1 MERWSYISLLFV
13 ALLFGSTQQLR
24 SAEGAL
30 RLRLNCKAA
39 IECGAISKGDTI
51 AIKGFTW
58 GELSTAPLSY
68 GIVKGRSIILTLQ
81 NAKCGEY
88 VVELRRSAGG
98 SSGVSAEDGING
110 ASVEDGSNGA
120 SAAGGR
126 VRNVMEFFVSD
137 AESHREEKYAISY
150 KNDAFYAQ
158 ALEGAAENGLLAE
171 LNASIRDFSAG
182 TIGNKQ
188 AKEAL
193 DSIYSKAL
201 ASDSSALF
209 TSLCR
214 LSLDNRCRSV
224 RYIRSVLPLED
235 PRVLYTNF
243 VKSSVESYLKS
254 LERNST
260 EALTFI
266 AEDLVQSAHSTLK
279 PYIALQIFNLFKEAE
294 IMGQEAVAVEIAKRY
309 LLNDKSGSIEEM
321 LGYETYFGIMAFVQM
336 NEHSLIG
343 MQAPQIELP
352 DSLGCLHS
360 IPECGEGADDA
371 SPFLQLFYFYT
382 SNCSSCRATTP
393 LLAELLQRYEGIPIR
408 IYAIFTGSNRSEWM
422 NESAKFSL
430 IKNPLVERIDLWD
443 PEVESN
449 FPLLYGVISTPQ
461 MLLTTD
467 KGIIVGRRLTPK
479 SLEQLLEAIN
489 EN

>member
-24 SAEGAL
+24 SAEGAF

-88 VVELRRSAGG
+88 VVELRKRAG
-98 SSGVSAEDGING
+98 
-110 ASVEDGSNGA
+110 GSNGA
-120 SAAGGR
+120 SAEGGR
-126 VRNVMEFFVSD
+126 VRNIMEFFVSD
-137 AESHREEKYAISY
+137 AESHREEHYSISY

-158 ALEGAAENGLLAE
+158 ELEGAAENGLLAE

-182 TIGNKQ
+182 IIGNKE

-321 LGYETYFGIMAFVQM
+321 LGYEAYFGIMAFVQM

-360 IPECGEGADDA
+360 IPECGEGADEA

-393 LLAELLQRYEGIPIR
+393 LLAELLQRYSGIPIK
-408 IYAIFTGSNRSEWM
+408 IYAIFTGSSRGEWM
-422 NESAKFSL
+422 SECAKFSL

>member
-58 GELSTAPLSY
+58 GELSAAPLSY

-88 VVELRRSAGG
+88 VVELRKR
-98 SSGVSAEDGING
+98 V
-110 ASVEDGSNGA
+110 
-120 SAAGGR
+120 GGR

-158 ALEGAAENGLLAE
+158 TLEGAAENGLLAE

-224 RYIRSVLPLED
+224 RYMRSVLPLED

-309 LLNDKSGSIEEM
+309 LLNDKSGGIEEM

-360 IPECGEGADDA
+360 IPKCDEGADGA

-382 SNCSSCRATTP
+382 SNCSSCKATTP
-393 LLAELLQRYEGIPIR
+393 LLAELLQRYSGIPIK

-422 NESAKFSL
+422 SECAKFSL

-489 EN
+489 KN

>member
-24 SAEGAL
+24 SAEGAF

-88 VVELRRSAGG
+88 VVELRKR
-98 SSGVSAEDGING
+98 
-110 ASVEDGSNGA
+110 
-120 SAAGGR
+120 AGGR
-126 VRNVMEFFVSD
+126 VRNIMEFFVSD

-309 LLNDKSGSIEEM
+309 LLNDKSGGIEEM
-321 LGYETYFGIMAFVQM
+321 LGYEAYFGIMAFVQM

-360 IPECGEGADDA
+360 IPECGEGADEA

-393 LLAELLQRYEGIPIR
+393 LLAELLQRYSGIPIK
-408 IYAIFTGSNRSEWM
+408 IYAIFTGSSRGEWM
-422 NESAKFSL
+422 SECAKFSL

>member
-24 SAEGAL
+24 SAEGAF

-88 VVELRRSAGG
+88 VVELRKR
-98 SSGVSAEDGING
+98 V
-110 ASVEDGSNGA
+110 
-120 SAAGGR
+120 GGR

-158 ALEGAAENGLLAE
+158 ELEGAAENGLLAE

-182 TIGNKQ
+182 IIGNKE

-266 AEDLVQSAHSTLK
+266 AEDLVQSAHSKLK

-321 LGYETYFGIMAFVQM
+321 LGYEAYFGIMAFVQM

-360 IPECGEGADDA
+360 IPECGEGADEA

-393 LLAELLQRYEGIPIR
+393 LLAELLQRYSGIPIK
-408 IYAIFTGSNRSEWM
+408 IYAIFTGSSRGEWM
-422 NESAKFSL
+422 SECAKFSL

>member
-24 SAEGAL
+24 SAEGAF

-88 VVELRRSAGG
+88 VVELRKR
-98 SSGVSAEDGING
+98 
-110 ASVEDGSNGA
+110 
-120 SAAGGR
+120 AGGR

-182 TIGNKQ
+182 TIGNKE

-360 IPECGEGADDA
+360 IPECGEGADEA
-371 SPFLQLFYFYT
+371 SPSLQLFYFYT

-393 LLAELLQRYEGIPIR
+393 LLAELLQRYSGIPIK
-408 IYAIFTGSNRSEWM
+408 IYAIFTGSSRGEWM
-422 NESAKFSL
+422 SECAKFSL

>member
-24 SAEGAL
+24 SAEGAF

-88 VVELRRSAGG
+88 VVELRKR
-98 SSGVSAEDGING
+98 
-110 ASVEDGSNGA
+110 
-120 SAAGGR
+120 AGGR
-126 VRNVMEFFVSD
+126 VRNIMEFFVSD

-360 IPECGEGADDA
+360 IPECGEGADEA
-371 SPFLQLFYFYT
+371 SPSLQLFYFYT

-393 LLAELLQRYEGIPIR
+393 LLAELLQRYSGIPIK
-408 IYAIFTGSNRSEWM
+408 IYAIFTGSSRGEWM
-422 NESAKFSL
+422 SECAKFSL

>member
-24 SAEGAL
+24 SAEGAF

-88 VVELRRSAGG
+88 VVELRKR
-98 SSGVSAEDGING
+98 
-110 ASVEDGSNGA
+110 
-120 SAAGGR
+120 AGGR
-126 VRNVMEFFVSD
+126 VRNIMEFFVSD

-360 IPECGEGADDA
+360 IPECGEGADEA

-393 LLAELLQRYEGIPIR
+393 LLAELLQRYSGIPIK

-461 MLLTTD
+461 MLLATD

>member
-24 SAEGAL
+24 SAEGAF

-98 SSGVSAEDGING
+98 SSD
-110 ASVEDGSNGA
+110 ASVEDGSSGA

-309 LLNDKSGSIEEM
+309 LLNDKSGGIEEM

-360 IPECGEGADDA
+360 IPECGEGADEA
-371 SPFLQLFYFYT
+371 SPFLQLFSFT
-382 SNCSSCRATTP
+382 PPIAAVAGQPLRCLQSCCSA
-393 LLAELLQRYEGIPIR
+393 IR
-408 IYAIFTGSNRSEWM
+408 EY
-422 NESAKFSL
+422 L
-430 IKNPLVERIDLWD
+430 
-443 PEVESN
+443 
-449 FPLLYGVISTPQ
+449 
-461 MLLTTD
+461 
-467 KGIIVGRRLTPK
+467 
-479 SLEQLLEAIN
+479 
-489 EN
+489 

>member
-24 SAEGAL
+24 SAEGAF

-88 VVELRRSAGG
+88 VVELRRR
-98 SSGVSAEDGING
+98 
-110 ASVEDGSNGA
+110 
-120 SAAGGR
+120 AGGR
-126 VRNVMEFFVSD
+126 VRNIMEFFVSD

-171 LNASIRDFSAG
+171 LNASIRDYAAG
-182 TIGNKQ
+182 KIGNGQ

-360 IPECGEGADDA
+360 IPQCDEGADEA
-371 SPFLQLFYFYT
+371 LPFLQLFYFYT

-393 LLAELLQRYEGIPIR
+393 LLAELLQRYSGIPIK
-408 IYAIFTGSNRSEWM
+408 IYAIFTGSSRGEWM
-422 NESAKFSL
+422 SECAKFSL

>member
-88 VVELRRSAGG
+88 VVELRKR
-98 SSGVSAEDGING
+98 
-110 ASVEDGSNGA
+110 
-120 SAAGGR
+120 AGGR

-137 AESHREEKYAISY
+137 AESHREEHYSISY

-182 TIGNKQ
+182 TIGNKE

-279 PYIALQIFNLFKEAE
+279 PYIALQIFNIFNEAE

-321 LGYETYFGIMAFVQM
+321 LGYEAYFGIMAFVQM

-360 IPECGEGADDA
+360 IPKCDEGADEA

-393 LLAELLQRYEGIPIR
+393 LLAELLQRYSGIPIK

-422 NESAKFSL
+422 SECAKFSL

-489 EN
+489 KN

>member
-24 SAEGAL
+24 SAEGAF

-88 VVELRRSAGG
+88 VVELRKRAG
-98 SSGVSAEDGING
+98 
-110 ASVEDGSNGA
+110 GSNGA
-120 SAAGGR
+120 SAEGGR
-126 VRNVMEFFVSD
+126 VRNIMEFFVSD

-171 LNASIRDFSAG
+171 LNASIRDYAAG
-182 TIGNKQ
+182 KIGNGQ

-321 LGYETYFGIMAFVQM
+321 LGYEAYFGIMAFVQM

-360 IPECGEGADDA
+360 IPECGEGADEA
-371 SPFLQLFYFYT
+371 SPSLQLFYFYT

-393 LLAELLQRYEGIPIR
+393 LLAELLQRYSGIPIK
-408 IYAIFTGSNRSEWM
+408 IYAIFTGSSRGEWM
-422 NESAKFSL
+422 SECAKFSL

>member
-1 MERWSYISLLFV
+1 
-13 ALLFGSTQQLR
+13 
-24 SAEGAL
+24 
-30 RLRLNCKAA
+30 
-39 IECGAISKGDTI
+39 
-51 AIKGFTW
+51 
-58 GELSTAPLSY
+58 
-68 GIVKGRSIILTLQ
+68 
-81 NAKCGEY
+81 
-88 VVELRRSAGG
+88 
-98 SSGVSAEDGING
+98 
-110 ASVEDGSNGA
+110 
-120 SAAGGR
+120 
-126 VRNVMEFFVSD
+126 MEFFVSD

-182 TIGNKQ
+182 TIGNKE

-279 PYIALQIFNLFKEAE
+279 PYVALQIFNLFKEAE

-309 LLNDKSGSIEEM
+309 LLNDESGSIEEM
-321 LGYETYFGIMAFVQM
+321 LGYEAYFCIMAFVQM

-360 IPECGEGADDA
+360 IPEYGEGADEA
-371 SPFLQLFYFYT
+371 SPSLQLFYFYT

-393 LLAELLQRYEGIPIR
+393 LLAELLQRYSGIPIK
-408 IYAIFTGSNRSEWM
+408 IYAIFTGSSRGEWM
-422 NESAKFSL
+422 SECAKFSL

>member
-1 MERWSYISLLFV
+1 
-13 ALLFGSTQQLR
+13 
-24 SAEGAL
+24 
-30 RLRLNCKAA
+30 
-39 IECGAISKGDTI
+39 
-51 AIKGFTW
+51 
-58 GELSTAPLSY
+58 
-68 GIVKGRSIILTLQ
+68 
-81 NAKCGEY
+81 
-88 VVELRRSAGG
+88 
-98 SSGVSAEDGING
+98 
-110 ASVEDGSNGA
+110 
-120 SAAGGR
+120 
-126 VRNVMEFFVSD
+126 MEFFVSD

-182 TIGNKQ
+182 IIGNKE

-309 LLNDKSGSIEEM
+309 LLNDKSGGIEEM

-360 IPECGEGADDA
+360 IPECGEGADEA
-371 SPFLQLFYFYT
+371 SPSLQLFYFYT

-393 LLAELLQRYEGIPIR
+393 LLAELLQRYSGIPIK

-422 NESAKFSL
+422 SECAKFSL

>member
-24 SAEGAL
+24 SAEGAF

-88 VVELRRSAGG
+88 VVELRKR
-98 SSGVSAEDGING
+98 
-110 ASVEDGSNGA
+110 
-120 SAAGGR
+120 AGGR
-126 VRNVMEFFVSD
+126 VRNIMEFFVSD

-171 LNASIRDFSAG
+171 LNASIRDYAAG
-182 TIGNKQ
+182 KIGNGQ

-266 AEDLVQSAHSTLK
+266 AEDLVQSAHSKLK

-309 LLNDKSGSIEEM
+309 LLNDESGGIEEM
-321 LGYETYFGIMAFVQM
+321 LGYEAYFGIMAFVQM

-360 IPECGEGADDA
+360 IPECGEGADEA
-371 SPFLQLFYFYT
+371 SPSLQLFYFYT

-393 LLAELLQRYEGIPIR
+393 LLAELLQRYSGIPIK
-408 IYAIFTGSNRSEWM
+408 IYAIFTGSSRGEWM
-422 NESAKFSL
+422 SECAKFSL

>member
-24 SAEGAL
+24 SAEGAF

-88 VVELRRSAGG
+88 VVELRRR
-98 SSGVSAEDGING
+98 
-110 ASVEDGSNGA
+110 
-120 SAAGGR
+120 AGGR

-171 LNASIRDFSAG
+171 LNASIRDYAAG
-182 TIGNKQ
+182 KIDNGQ

-309 LLNDKSGSIEEM
+309 LLNDKSGSIEEK

-360 IPECGEGADDA
+360 IPECGEGADEA

-393 LLAELLQRYEGIPIR
+393 LLAELLQRYSGIPIK
-408 IYAIFTGSNRSEWM
+408 IYAIFTGSSRGEWM
-422 NESAKFSL
+422 SECAKFSL

>member
-24 SAEGAL
+24 SAEGAF

-88 VVELRRSAGG
+88 VVELRRR
-98 SSGVSAEDGING
+98 
-110 ASVEDGSNGA
+110 
-120 SAAGGR
+120 AGGR
-126 VRNVMEFFVSD
+126 VRNIMEFFVSE

-182 TIGNKQ
+182 TSGNKQ

-243 VKSSVESYLKS
+243 VKSSVQSYLKS

-309 LLNDKSGSIEEM
+309 LLNDESGSIEEM

-360 IPECGEGADDA
+360 IPECGVGADEV

-393 LLAELLQRYEGIPIR
+393 LLAELLQRYSGIPIK
-408 IYAIFTGSNRSEWM
+408 IYAIFTGSSRGEWM
-422 NESAKFSL
+422 SECAKFSL

>member
-24 SAEGAL
+24 SAEGAF

-88 VVELRRSAGG
+88 VVELRRR
-98 SSGVSAEDGING
+98 
-110 ASVEDGSNGA
+110 
-120 SAAGGR
+120 AGGR
-126 VRNVMEFFVSD
+126 VRNIMEFFVSD

-171 LNASIRDFSAG
+171 LNASIRDYAAG
-182 TIGNKQ
+182 KIGNGQ

-309 LLNDKSGSIEEM
+309 LLNDKSGGIEEI
-321 LGYETYFGIMAFVQM
+321 LGYEAYFGIMAFVQM

-360 IPECGEGADDA
+360 IPECGEGADEA

-393 LLAELLQRYEGIPIR
+393 LLAELLQRYSGIPIK
-408 IYAIFTGSNRSEWM
+408 IYAIFTGSSRGEWM
-422 NESAKFSL
+422 SECAKFSL

>member
-24 SAEGAL
+24 SAEGAF

-88 VVELRRSAGG
+88 VVELRKR
-98 SSGVSAEDGING
+98 
-110 ASVEDGSNGA
+110 
-120 SAAGGR
+120 AGGR
-126 VRNVMEFFVSD
+126 VRNIMEFFVSD

-182 TIGNKQ
+182 IIGNKE

-309 LLNDKSGSIEEM
+309 LLNDKSGGIEEM

-360 IPECGEGADDA
+360 IPECGEGADEA

-393 LLAELLQRYEGIPIR
+393 LLAELLQRYSGIPIK
-408 IYAIFTGSNRSEWM
+408 IYAIFTGSSRGEWM
-422 NESAKFSL
+422 SECAKFSL

>member
-24 SAEGAL
+24 SAEGAF

-88 VVELRRSAGG
+88 VVELRKR
-98 SSGVSAEDGING
+98 V
-110 ASVEDGSNGA
+110 
-120 SAAGGR
+120 GGR
-126 VRNVMEFFVSD
+126 VRNIMEFFVSD

-171 LNASIRDFSAG
+171 LNASIRDYAAG
-182 TIGNKQ
+182 KIGNGQ

-309 LLNDKSGSIEEM
+309 LLNDESGSIEEM
-321 LGYETYFGIMAFVQM
+321 LGYEAYFGIMAFVQM

-360 IPECGEGADDA
+360 IPECGEGADEA

-393 LLAELLQRYEGIPIR
+393 LLAELLQRYSGIPIK

>member
-88 VVELRRSAGG
+88 VVELRRR
-98 SSGVSAEDGING
+98 
-110 ASVEDGSNGA
+110 
-120 SAAGGR
+120 AGGR
-126 VRNVMEFFVSD
+126 VRNVMEFFVSE

-209 TSLCR
+209 TLLCR

-321 LGYETYFGIMAFVQM
+321 LGYEAYFGIMAFVQM

-393 LLAELLQRYEGIPIR
+393 LLAELLQRYSGIPIK
-408 IYAIFTGSNRSEWM
+408 IYAIFTGSSRGEWM
-422 NESAKFSL
+422 SECAKFSL

>member
-24 SAEGAL
+24 SAEGAF

-68 GIVKGRSIILTLQ
+68 GIVKGRSIILNMQ

-88 VVELRRSAGG
+88 VVELRKR
-98 SSGVSAEDGING
+98 
-110 ASVEDGSNGA
+110 
-120 SAAGGR
+120 AGGR
-126 VRNVMEFFVSD
+126 VRNIMEFFVSD

-171 LNASIRDFSAG
+171 LNASIRDYAAG
-182 TIGNKQ
+182 KIDNGQ

-309 LLNDKSGSIEEM
+309 LLNDKSGGIEEM

-360 IPECGEGADDA
+360 IPECGEGADEA

-393 LLAELLQRYEGIPIR
+393 LLAELLQRYSGIPIK

-422 NESAKFSL
+422 SECAKFSL

>member
-24 SAEGAL
+24 SAEGAF

-68 GIVKGRSIILTLQ
+68 GIVKGRSIILNMQ

-98 SSGVSAEDGING
+98 SSGVSA
-110 ASVEDGSNGA
+110 EDGSNGA

-171 LNASIRDFSAG
+171 LNASIRDYAAG
-182 TIGNKQ
+182 KIDNGQ

-266 AEDLVQSAHSTLK
+266 EDLVQSAHSTLK

-360 IPECGEGADDA
+360 IPECGEGADEA

-393 LLAELLQRYEGIPIR
+393 LLAELLQRYSGIPIK
-408 IYAIFTGSNRSEWM
+408 IYAIFTGSSRSEWM
-422 NESAKFSL
+422 SECAKFSL

>member
-88 VVELRRSAGG
+88 VVELRRRVGG
-98 SSGVSAEDGING
+98 ISG
-110 ASVEDGSNGA
+110 ASAEDGSNGA
-120 SAAGGR
+120 SAAGGS
-126 VRNVMEFFVSD
+126 VRNIMEFFVSD

-158 ALEGAAENGLLAE
+158 ELEGAAENGLLAE

-182 TIGNKQ
+182 IIGNKE

-279 PYIALQIFNLFKEAE
+279 TYVALQIFNLFKEAE

-309 LLNDKSGSIEEM
+309 LLNDESGGIEEM

-371 SPFLQLFYFYT
+371 SPSLQLFYFYT

-393 LLAELLQRYEGIPIR
+393 LLAELLQRYSGIPIK
-408 IYAIFTGSNRSEWM
+408 IYAIFTGSSRGEWM
-422 NESAKFSL
+422 SECAKFSL

-461 MLLTTD
+461 MLLATD

>member
-30 RLRLNCKAA
+30 RLRLNCKEA

-58 GELSTAPLSY
+58 GELSTAPLYY
-68 GIVKGRSIILTLQ
+68 GIIKGRSIILTLQ

-88 VVELRRSAGG
+88 VVELRKR
-98 SSGVSAEDGING
+98 
-110 ASVEDGSNGA
+110 
-120 SAAGGR
+120 AGGR

-137 AESHREEKYAISY
+137 AESHREERYAISY

-182 TIGNKQ
+182 IIGNKE

-360 IPECGEGADDA
+360 IPQCDDGADGA

-393 LLAELLQRYEGIPIR
+393 LLAELLQRYSGIPIK

-422 NESAKFSL
+422 SECAKFSL

-489 EN
+489 KN

>member
-24 SAEGAL
+24 SAEGAF

-88 VVELRRSAGG
+88 VVELRKR
-98 SSGVSAEDGING
+98 
-110 ASVEDGSNGA
+110 
-120 SAAGGR
+120 AGGR
-126 VRNVMEFFVSD
+126 VRNIMEFFVSD

-182 TIGNKQ
+182 KIGNKE

-309 LLNDKSGSIEEM
+309 LLNDESGGIEEM

-360 IPECGEGADDA
+360 IPECGEGADEA

-393 LLAELLQRYEGIPIR
+393 LLAELLQRYSGIPIK

-422 NESAKFSL
+422 SECAKFSL

>member
-24 SAEGAL
+24 SAEGAF

-88 VVELRRSAGG
+88 VVELRKR
-98 SSGVSAEDGING
+98 V
-110 ASVEDGSNGA
+110 
-120 SAAGGR
+120 GGR
-126 VRNVMEFFVSD
+126 VRNIMEFFVSD

-171 LNASIRDFSAG
+171 LNASIRDYAAG
-182 TIGNKQ
+182 KIGNGQ

-309 LLNDKSGSIEEM
+309 LLNDKSGGIEEM
-321 LGYETYFGIMAFVQM
+321 LGYEAYFGIMAFVQM

-360 IPECGEGADDA
+360 IPECGEGADEA

-393 LLAELLQRYEGIPIR
+393 LLAELLQRYSGIPIK
-408 IYAIFTGSNRSEWM
+408 IYAIFTGSSRGEWM
-422 NESAKFSL
+422 SECAKFSL

>member
-13 ALLFGSTQQLR
+13 ALLFGSTQQLH
-24 SAEGAL
+24 SAEGAF

-88 VVELRRSAGG
+88 VVELRKR
-98 SSGVSAEDGING
+98 V
-110 ASVEDGSNGA
+110 
-120 SAAGGR
+120 GGR

-171 LNASIRDFSAG
+171 LNASIRDYAAG
-182 TIGNKQ
+182 KIDNGQ

-360 IPECGEGADDA
+360 IPQCGEGSDGA

-393 LLAELLQRYEGIPIR
+393 LLAELLQRYSGIPIK
-408 IYAIFTGSNRSEWM
+408 IYAIFTGSSRGEWM
-422 NESAKFSL
+422 SECAKFSL

-479 SLEQLLEAIN
+479 SLEQLLKAIN

>member
-24 SAEGAL
+24 SAEGAF

-88 VVELRRSAGG
+88 VVELRKR
-98 SSGVSAEDGING
+98 
-110 ASVEDGSNGA
+110 
-120 SAAGGR
+120 AGGR

-182 TIGNKQ
+182 IIGNKQ

-309 LLNDKSGSIEEM
+309 LLNDESGSIEEM

-360 IPECGEGADDA
+360 IPECGEGADEA

-393 LLAELLQRYEGIPIR
+393 LLAELLQRYSGIPIK
-408 IYAIFTGSNRSEWM
+408 IYAIFTGSSRGEWM
-422 NESAKFSL
+422 SECAKFSL

>member
-88 VVELRRSAGG
+88 VVELRKR
-98 SSGVSAEDGING
+98 V
-110 ASVEDGSNGA
+110 
-120 SAAGGR
+120 GGR
-126 VRNVMEFFVSD
+126 VRNIMEFFVSD

-171 LNASIRDFSAG
+171 LNASIRDYAAG
-182 TIGNKQ
+182 KIGNGQ

-321 LGYETYFGIMAFVQM
+321 LGYEAYFGIMAFVQM

-360 IPECGEGADDA
+360 IPECGEGADEA

-393 LLAELLQRYEGIPIR
+393 LLAELLQRYSGIPIK
-408 IYAIFTGSNRSEWM
+408 IYAIFTGSSRGEWM
-422 NESAKFSL
+422 SECAKFSL

>member
-24 SAEGAL
+24 SAEGAF

-88 VVELRRSAGG
+88 VVELRKR
-98 SSGVSAEDGING
+98 V
-110 ASVEDGSNGA
+110 
-120 SAAGGR
+120 GGR
-126 VRNVMEFFVSD
+126 VRNIMEFFVSD

-182 TIGNKQ
+182 IIGNKQ

-309 LLNDKSGSIEEM
+309 LLNDESGGIEEM

-360 IPECGEGADDA
+360 IPECGEGADEA

-393 LLAELLQRYEGIPIR
+393 LLAELLQRYSGIPIK
-408 IYAIFTGSNRSEWM
+408 IYAIFTGSSRGEWM
-422 NESAKFSL
+422 SECAKFSL

>member
-24 SAEGAL
+24 SAEGAF

-88 VVELRRSAGG
+88 VVELRKR
-98 SSGVSAEDGING
+98 
-110 ASVEDGSNGA
+110 
-120 SAAGGR
+120 AGGR
-126 VRNVMEFFVSD
+126 VRNIMEFFVSD

-321 LGYETYFGIMAFVQM
+321 LGYEAYFGIMAFVQM

-360 IPECGEGADDA
+360 IPEYGEGADEA
-371 SPFLQLFYFYT
+371 SPSLQLFYFYT

-393 LLAELLQRYEGIPIR
+393 LLAELLQRYSGIPIK
-408 IYAIFTGSNRSEWM
+408 IYAIFTGSSRGEWM
-422 NESAKFSL
+422 SECAKFSL

>member
-24 SAEGAL
+24 SAEGAF

-68 GIVKGRSIILTLQ
+68 GIVKGRSIILNLQ

-88 VVELRRSAGG
+88 VVELRRSAG
-98 SSGVSAEDGING
+98 
-110 ASVEDGSNGA
+110 GSNGA

-137 AESHREEKYAISY
+137 AESHREERYSISY

-158 ALEGAAENGLLAE
+158 ELEGAAENGLLAE

-182 TIGNKQ
+182 TIGNKE

-321 LGYETYFGIMAFVQM
+321 LGYEAYFGIMAFVQM

-360 IPECGEGADDA
+360 IPECGEGADEA
-371 SPFLQLFYFYT
+371 SPSLQLFYFYT

-393 LLAELLQRYEGIPIR
+393 LLAELLQRYSGIPIK
-408 IYAIFTGSNRSEWM
+408 IYAIFTGSSRSEWM
-422 NESAKFSL
+422 SECAKFSL

>member
-24 SAEGAL
+24 SAEGAF

-88 VVELRRSAGG
+88 VVELRKR
-98 SSGVSAEDGING
+98 
-110 ASVEDGSNGA
+110 
-120 SAAGGR
+120 AGGR
-126 VRNVMEFFVSD
+126 VRNIMEFFVSD

-158 ALEGAAENGLLAE
+158 ELEGAAENGLLAE

-182 TIGNKQ
+182 IIDNKE

-224 RYIRSVLPLED
+224 RYIRSVLQLED

-360 IPECGEGADDA
+360 IPECGEGADEA
-371 SPFLQLFYFYT
+371 SPSLQLFYFYT

-393 LLAELLQRYEGIPIR
+393 LLAELLQRYSGIPIK
-408 IYAIFTGSNRSEWM
+408 IYAIFTGSSRSEWM
-422 NESAKFSL
+422 SECAKFSL

>member
-24 SAEGAL
+24 SAEGAF

-88 VVELRRSAGG
+88 VVELRKR
-98 SSGVSAEDGING
+98 
-110 ASVEDGSNGA
+110 
-120 SAAGGR
+120 AGGR
-126 VRNVMEFFVSD
+126 VRNIMEFFVSD

-182 TIGNKQ
+182 IIGNRE

-201 ASDSSALF
+201 ASDYSALF

-321 LGYETYFGIMAFVQM
+321 LGYEAYFGIMAFVQM

-360 IPECGEGADDA
+360 IPECGEGADEA
-371 SPFLQLFYFYT
+371 SPSLQLFYFYT

-393 LLAELLQRYEGIPIR
+393 LLAELLQRYSGIPIK
-408 IYAIFTGSNRSEWM
+408 IYAIFTGSSRGEWM
-422 NESAKFSL
+422 SECAKFSL

>member
-24 SAEGAL
+24 SAEGAF

-58 GELSTAPLSY
+58 GELSAAPLSY

-88 VVELRRSAGG
+88 VVELRKR
-98 SSGVSAEDGING
+98 
-110 ASVEDGSNGA
+110 
-120 SAAGGR
+120 AGGR
-126 VRNVMEFFVSD
+126 VRNIMEFFVSD

-158 ALEGAAENGLLAE
+158 ELEGAAENGLLAE
-171 LNASIRDFSAG
+171 LNASIRDYAAG
-182 TIGNKQ
+182 KIGNGQ

-321 LGYETYFGIMAFVQM
+321 LGYEAYFGIMAFVQM

-360 IPECGEGADDA
+360 IPECGEGADEA

-393 LLAELLQRYEGIPIR
+393 LLAELLQRYSGIPIK
-408 IYAIFTGSNRSEWM
+408 IYAIFTGSSRGEWM
-422 NESAKFSL
+422 SECAKFSL

>member
-24 SAEGAL
+24 SAEGAF

-88 VVELRRSAGG
+88 VVELRRR
-98 SSGVSAEDGING
+98 
-110 ASVEDGSNGA
+110 
-120 SAAGGR
+120 AGGR
-126 VRNVMEFFVSD
+126 VRNIMEFFVSD

-171 LNASIRDFSAG
+171 LNASIRDYAAG
-182 TIGNKQ
+182 KIGNGQ

-309 LLNDKSGSIEEM
+309 LLNDKSGGIEEM
-321 LGYETYFGIMAFVQM
+321 LGYEAYFGIMAFVQM

-360 IPECGEGADDA
+360 IPECGEGADEA

-393 LLAELLQRYEGIPIR
+393 LLAELLQRYSGIPIK
-408 IYAIFTGSNRSEWM
+408 IYAIFTGSSRGEWM
-422 NESAKFSL
+422 SECAKFSL

>member
-24 SAEGAL
+24 SAEGAF

-88 VVELRRSAGG
+88 VVELRKR
-98 SSGVSAEDGING
+98 
-110 ASVEDGSNGA
+110 
-120 SAAGGR
+120 AGGR

-182 TIGNKQ
+182 IIGNKQ

-309 LLNDKSGSIEEM
+309 LLNDESGSIEEM
-321 LGYETYFGIMAFVQM
+321 LGYEAYFGIMAFVQM

-360 IPECGEGADDA
+360 IPECGEGADEA

-393 LLAELLQRYEGIPIR
+393 LLAELLQRYSGIPIK
-408 IYAIFTGSNRSEWM
+408 IYAIFTGSSRGEWM
-422 NESAKFSL
+422 SECAKFSL

>member
-24 SAEGAL
+24 SAEGAF

-88 VVELRRSAGG
+88 VVELRKR
-98 SSGVSAEDGING
+98 
-110 ASVEDGSNGA
+110 
-120 SAAGGR
+120 AGGR
-126 VRNVMEFFVSD
+126 VRNIMEFFVSD
-137 AESHREEKYAISY
+137 AESHREERYAISY

-171 LNASIRDFSAG
+171 LNASIRDYAAG
-182 TIGNKQ
+182 KIDNGQ

-321 LGYETYFGIMAFVQM
+321 LGYEAYFGIMAFVQM

-360 IPECGEGADDA
+360 IPECGEGADEA
-371 SPFLQLFYFYT
+371 SPSLQLFYFYT

-393 LLAELLQRYEGIPIR
+393 LLAELLQHYSGIPIK
-408 IYAIFTGSNRSEWM
+408 IYAIFTGSSRSEWM
-422 NESAKFSL
+422 SECAKFSL

>member
-24 SAEGAL
+24 SAEGAF

-88 VVELRRSAGG
+88 VVELRKR
-98 SSGVSAEDGING
+98 
-110 ASVEDGSNGA
+110 
-120 SAAGGR
+120 AGGR
-126 VRNVMEFFVSD
+126 VRNIMEFFVSD

-182 TIGNKQ
+182 IIGNKQ

-309 LLNDKSGSIEEM
+309 LLNDKSGGIEEM

-360 IPECGEGADDA
+360 IPECGEGADEA
-371 SPFLQLFYFYT
+371 SPSLQLFYFYT

-393 LLAELLQRYEGIPIR
+393 LLAELLQRYSGIPIK
-408 IYAIFTGSNRSEWM
+408 IYAIFTGSSRGEWM
-422 NESAKFSL
+422 SECAKFSL

>member
-30 RLRLNCKAA
+30 RLRLNCKEA

-88 VVELRRSAGG
+88 VVELRKR
-98 SSGVSAEDGING
+98 
-110 ASVEDGSNGA
+110 
-120 SAAGGR
+120 AGGR

-137 AESHREEKYAISY
+137 AESHREEKYDISY

-158 ALEGAAENGLLAE
+158 ALEGAEENGLLAE
-171 LNASIRDFSAG
+171 LNASIRNYAAG
-182 TIGNKQ
+182 KIGNGQ

-360 IPECGEGADDA
+360 IPECGEGADEA
-371 SPFLQLFYFYT
+371 SPSLQLFYFYT

-393 LLAELLQRYEGIPIR
+393 LLAELLQRYSGIPIK

-422 NESAKFSL
+422 SECAKFSL

-461 MLLTTD
+461 MLLATD